1 MALLRQAAAD
11 AVAAGLKVV
20 LNPFHQRF
28 MGEVSADTVRWVWGA
43 VLQEFPL
50 ADFPASAVAFEM
62 VNEPRSAPPASR
74 LRGSLEAITRAWVAQ
89 VRAAQPERVLIAPGE
104 MGKVGGGPYR
114 SSRQGL
120 LDAAGWLNTLDVIAT
135 FHYYDPRDFTNQD
148 EDDGI
153 KWLGRPWEVAEIA
166 SDFAEVSAALD
177 VPVYVG
183 EFGLNSHIDDD
194 HAIEWL
200 ESVRES
206 AVAAGFE
213 TAVWHLLDGG
223 EGLTSAETAALRRKE
238 WDSNPLAAAAVG
250 SSAQGSQGRRLEQ
263 RALGKFD
270 DGCDLD
276 GGRRPSWAV
285 PPPREDGVA
294 VPAAVGGGAASGAV
308 AAAAVAVAAASTV
321 AAAAV
326 AAAAVAVAAAP
337 AVAATAAVAPT
348 VDRRVLD
355 AKGEAWCSKR
365 ERKGKLKCTKNSHQR
380 KCAKWCDA
388 CGAACDADKK
398 EGWCSKRSRKGKL
411 RCEQQAK
418 HRRKC
423 AKTCASV
430 LGACLE

>member
-1 MALLRQAAAD
+1 MSAPDARAFLASLGAGVNIASWNIRYGNVHANDYAWLASRVGHVRLGGWIAEPLLDWTTCPVTTRGLAALGGSDESAIERIIQGDGAEPWEAEGNGPPMALLRQAAAD

-74 LRGSLEAITRAWVAQ
+74 LRGSLEEITRAWVAQ

-223 EGLTSAETAALRRKE
+223 EGLTTAETAALRRKE

-285 PPPREDGVA
+285 PLLAKICLLYTSPSPRD
-294 VPAAVGGGAASGAV
+294 
-308 AAAAVAVAAASTV
+308 
-321 AAAAV
+321 
-326 AAAAVAVAAAP
+326 
-337 AVAATAAVAPT
+337 
-348 VDRRVLD
+348 
-355 AKGEAWCSKR
+355 
-365 ERKGKLKCTKNSHQR
+365 
-380 KCAKWCDA
+380 
-388 CGAACDADKK
+388 
-398 EGWCSKRSRKGKL
+398 
-411 RCEQQAK
+411 
-418 HRRKC
+418 
-423 AKTCASV
+423 
-430 LGACLE
+430 